1 MEQTSEGFTSLHAGR
16 FTGCTGNQLR
26 YWDKIGL
33 VRPSIQ
39 PTGGRPGVRRFYSF
53 RDLVALKV
61 VKSLLD
67 GGMSL
72 QRVRRAF
79 EYLRE
84 NAGLEEHLS
93 SLKLVTDGQSV
104 FKICKT
110 EGEILDALRNGQMA
124 FFVAIDGL
132 AEQLD
137 RGVTEFIR
145 DRDQFIKVLRAA
157 EHELEEEANPS
168 GRRRR
173 RAR

>member
-1 MEQTSEGFTSLHAGR
+1 MPQDGFTSLQAAR

-33 VRPSIQ
+33 VKPSIQ
-39 PTGGRPGVRRFYSF
+39 QTRGRPGVRRLYSF

-79 EYLRE
+79 EYLRGSM
-84 NAGLEEHLS
+84 GLEEHLS
-93 SLKLVTDGQSV
+93 SVKLVTDGHSI

-110 EGEILDALRNGQMA
+110 EGEILDALREGQMT
-124 FFVAIDGL
+124 FFVAIDRL
-132 AEQLD
+132 AGEVD
-137 RGVTEFIR
+137 AGVSEFLK
-145 DRDQFIKVLRAA
+145 DRDQFVRALRSAG
-157 EHELEEEANPS
+157 EELEGEVHPA
-168 GRRRR
+168 RRRR
-173 RAR
+173 RASR